1 MEWLQTADVTYY
13 QGTDLQQSKNIQKS
27 MVRMHISHINQ
38 IHYKDSG
45 ESVPISVVNYN
56 TDEYILDH
64 THTHTHTVYTQYTS
78 EQKTWRTYWEDE

>member
-1 MEWLQTADVTYY
+1 
-13 QGTDLQQSKNIQKS
+13 

-64 THTHTHTVYTQYTS
+64 THTHTQSILNTQANKKHDGPT
-78 EQKTWRTYWEDE
+78 EKTNNRLQKSGFPYKL